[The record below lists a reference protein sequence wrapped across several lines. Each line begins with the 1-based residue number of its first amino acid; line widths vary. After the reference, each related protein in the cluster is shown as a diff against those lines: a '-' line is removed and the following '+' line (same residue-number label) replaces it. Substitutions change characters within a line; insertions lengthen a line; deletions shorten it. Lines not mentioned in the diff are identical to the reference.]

1 MKLTNNFELSEF
13 TSKDGSTTPLDV
25 IENLKELASNLQVIR
40 DTIKAPIRIN
50 SGYRSPSHNKRI
62 GGATN
67 SFHVKGMAADI
78 VIDGYTP
85 EEVFATL
92 DILMKQGKIKK
103 GGLKKYRTFVHYDIR
118 GVIKRW

>member
-1 MKLTNNFELSEF
+1 MKLTSNFELSEF
-13 TSKDGSTTPLDV
+13 ASKDGSKTPLDV
-25 IENLKELASNLQVIR
+25 IENLKELAYNLQVIR

-62 GGATN
+62 GGAVN

-78 VIDGYTP
+78 VVDGYSP

-92 DILMKQGKIKK
+92 EILMRSGKIKK
-103 GGLKKYRTFVHYDIR
+103 GGLKKYNTFVHYDIR

>member
-1 MKLTNNFELSEF
+1 MKLTSNFELSEF
-13 TSKDGSTTPLDV
+13 ASKDGSTTPLDV

-50 SGYRSPSHNKRI
+50 SGYRSPAHNKRI

-67 SFHVKGMAADI
+67 SFHVKGIAADI

-92 DILMKQGKIKK
+92 EILMRSGKIKK
-103 GGLKKYRTFVHYDIR
+103 GGLKKYRTFVHYDTR

>member
-1 MKLTNNFELSEF
+1 
-13 TSKDGSTTPLDV
+13 LDV